1 MFDPAVLT
9 DSTVTILA
17 QMDVFDA
24 PAQAPEGFSG
34 PVQTLIGMAKWIGF
48 VLVGVGIIVMGAS
61 MAVSRREGSS
71 EEATSNAIRIGA
83 AAMLLGGVSSILGVL
98 MGG

>member
-1 MFDPAVLT
+1 MIDPSVLV
-9 DSTVTILA
+9 DSTVSVVA
-17 QMDVFDA
+17 QAEVFDA
-24 PAQAPEGFSG
+24 PAQAPDGFTG

-48 VLVGVGIIVMGAS
+48 VLVGVGVIVMGAS
-61 MAVSRREGSS
+61 MAVSRREGTS

-98 MGG
+98 MGS